1 MRYKINGRIIR
12 SENAAKPHTQQSKAV
27 SELILSYGKVNN
39 VLDFGCGKLRYSDLL
54 TQISPQVT
62 FVDSKIQ
69 LSRVQV
75 IKGHKTTVKKYALDN
90 YQGSSVIP
98 YEELDKHK
106 LKYELITCTNVIS
119 AIPCSNT
126 LRNVL
131 ITINNLLEKN
141 GKVIFVNQ
149 HRSSYFKRF
158 MSGKKQLFGYIYEGR
173 RGSSYYGIIQKESM
187 IKLLEEHDFIIT
199 NAWISGESNFVEAQ
213 KKCS

>member
-1 MRYKINGRIIR
+1 MRYKVNGRVIR

-69 LSRVQV
+69 LIRDQV

-106 LKYELITCTNVIS
+106 LRYELITCTNVIS

-131 ITINNLLEKN
+131 VTINNLLEKN

-158 MSGKKQLFGYIYEGR
+158 ISGKKQLFGYIYEGR
-173 RGSSYYGIIQKESM
+173 RGSSYYGIIQKENM

-199 NAWISGESNFVEAQ
+199 NAWISGESNFVEAK